1 MINKA
6 EFNNFNRTIL
16 KNNLKMIFN
25 IKIKHNKKI
34 MASQIVGIFYKF
46 TIKINKLVKTII
58 LYKIKTL
65 FSKKRKKIQYK
76 ITIILQLKKMK
87 NFNKINKIHQ
97 KTENR
102 QVFKTIKAN
111 FKKDQRIIQ
120 KVLK

>member
-25 IKIKHNKKI
+25 IKIKHNNKI

>member
-1 MINKA
+1 
-6 EFNNFNRTIL
+6 
-16 KNNLKMIFN
+16 
-25 IKIKHNKKI
+25 
-34 MASQIVGIFYKF
+34 
-46 TIKINKLVKTII
+46 
-58 LYKIKTL
+58 
-65 FSKKRKKIQYK
+65 
-76 ITIILQLKKMK
+76 MK